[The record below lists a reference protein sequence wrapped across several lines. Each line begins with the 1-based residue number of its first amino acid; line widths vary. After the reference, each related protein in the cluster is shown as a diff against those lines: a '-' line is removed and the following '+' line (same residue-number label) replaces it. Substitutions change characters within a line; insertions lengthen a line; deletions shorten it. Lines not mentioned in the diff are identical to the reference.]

1 MSSYVVNDDIYIDDF
16 EIDPNIILSE
26 EELLELKLLEEE
38 YLRQEALDEEENRNL
53 IKKKFSD
60 PNYLLEKE
68 REEKELKEKQLKEKE
83 LKELKEL
90 KEKEKKEKKQGK
102 KGLSLEEFNKKIEDN
117 APKKF
122 ISKRLLEKNPELVN
136 QVKPKEVQQNNM
148 RRFNPRLP
156 PFRDFRSK

>member
-1 MSSYVVNDDIYIDDF
+1 MSSYLVNDNIYIDDF

-53 IKKKFSD
+53 MKKKLSD
-60 PNYLLEKE
+60 PIYLQEKE
-68 REEKELKEKQLKEKE
+68 KEEKELKELKK
-83 LKELKEL
+83 LKDLEKEL

-102 KGLSLEEFNKKIEDN
+102 KGLSLEEFNKKIKDN

-122 ISKRLLEKNPELVN
+122 VSKRLLEKNPELVS
-136 QVKPKEVQQNNM
+136 QVKPKEVQQTNM

-156 PFRDFRSK
+156 AFRDFRTK